1 MNNSEFDLD
10 AIHQRSFGNERQL
23 MSAKQAGCFDCLSI
37 FPVVDIKAWVDD
49 KPIRTALC
57 PKCSTDSV
65 LADDGA
71 IPFSVELLQAMQ
83 DAYFS
88 FDQDDKEGK
97 SYTSFA
103 AALADYQRQKF

>member
-1 MNNSEFDLD
+1 MNSSEFDLD
-10 AIHQRSFGNERQL
+10 AIHQQSFGNEQRL
-23 MSAKQAGCFDCLSI
+23 LAAKQAGCFDCLAI
-37 FPVVDIKAWVDD
+37 FPAHDIKSWVND

-71 IPFSVELLQAMQ
+71 IPFSVELLQVMH

-88 FDQDDKEGK
+88 FDRLDKEGK

-103 AALADYQRQKF
+103 DALADHQRSKS